1 MDVSPPETLKN
12 PIHVP
17 QKLLMG
23 PGPSN
28 VSQRVLNAQALP
40 TLGHLHTEFCKVWFP
55 FLDLTQI
62 FKWQRLQD
70 LSAIMGGGGGTIYTR
85 SDQVLE
91 YLFYL

>member
-17 QKLLMG
+17 EKLLMG

-40 TLGHLHTEFCKVWFP
+40 TLGHLHAEFCKASS
-55 FLDLTQI
+55 FLGTSSHLFFFLKLTQ
-62 FKWQRLQD
+62 FHPEC
-70 LSAIMGGGGGTIYTR
+70 G
-85 SDQVLE
+85 
-91 YLFYL
+91 

>member
-40 TLGHLHTEFCKVWFP
+40 TLGHLHTEFCKVISY
-55 FLDLTQI
+55 FLGLLT
-62 FKWQRLQD
+62 FSRTLGNYF
-70 LSAIMGGGGGTIYTR
+70 SIMAELAHDR
-85 SDQVLE
+85 
-91 YLFYL
+91 